1 MSVVGGG
8 GLRVNGDSLVVLTD
22 VVLIQT
28 HPVQLQVL
36 RFHLD
41 LVISTPVQAQRLVD
55 QERAVPAIHKCKIT
69 SYVLRIISYLFTL
82 PSGKF

>member
-1 MSVVGGG
+1 M
-8 GLRVNGDSLVVLTD
+8 NGDGLVVLTD

-28 HPVQLQVL
+28 HPVQLKVL

-55 QERAVPAIHKCKIT
+55 QERAVPAMHTGKIT
-69 SYVLRIISYLFTL
+69 SDVPIKLEDNRLFIRL
-82 PSGKF
+82 